1 MSTPPADPE
10 RPALFIIAGPN
21 GSGKSSAYKNVK
33 LAWQDRD
40 IWINNPD
47 LLTARLQV
55 SESLPKGDA
64 NLQAVKRIESWLYSS
79 VDVHQ
84 TIGVETVLSTDKY
97 RKLVEHARRR
107 GFLIV
112 LIYVVLDSPE
122 LNVERVKI
130 RAAEGGHDVPIEKI
144 HQRYWRSLEQFPWF
158 LKNADRAW
166 VYNNSGSALRLMA
179 VKEGPTISFEEG
191 ALEVIKAA
199 IKTIQ
204 TN

>member
-1 MSTPPADPE
+1 MASPPLTPEP
-10 RPALFIIAGPN
+10 PALFIIAGPN
-21 GSGKSSAYKNVK
+21 GSGKSSAYRNVK
-33 LAWQDRD
+33 LAWNDRD

-47 LLTARLQV
+47 ILTVRLQI
-55 SESLPKGDA
+55 SENLPKDDA

-97 RKLVEHARRR
+97 RKLVEHARGR
-107 GFLIV
+107 GFQIV

-122 LNVERVKI
+122 LNVERVKN
-130 RAAEGGHDVPIEKI
+130 RAAEGGHDVPVEKI
-144 HQRYWRSLEQFPWF
+144 HERYWRSLEQFPWF

-166 VYNNSGSALRLMA
+166 VYNNSGGSLRLMA
-179 VKEGPTISFEEG
+179 MKEGTTISFEES

-204 TN
+204 SG

>member
-1 MSTPPADPE
+1 M
-10 RPALFIIAGPN
+10 IAGPN
-21 GSGKSSAYKNVK
+21 GSGKSSAYRDVK

-47 LLTARLQV
+47 LLTLRLQAA
-55 SESLPKGDA
+55 ENLPKGDA
-64 NLQAVKRIESWLYSS
+64 NLQAVRRIESWLYAS

-97 RKLVEHARRR
+97 RKLVEHARGR
-107 GFLIV
+107 GFQIV

-122 LNVERVKI
+122 LNVERVRI
-130 RAAEGGHDVPIEKI
+130 RAAEGGHDVPVEKI
-144 HQRYWRSLEQFPWF
+144 HERYWRSLEQFPWF

-179 VKEGPTISFEEG
+179 VKEGPTISFEDS

-199 IKTIQ
+199 IRTIQ